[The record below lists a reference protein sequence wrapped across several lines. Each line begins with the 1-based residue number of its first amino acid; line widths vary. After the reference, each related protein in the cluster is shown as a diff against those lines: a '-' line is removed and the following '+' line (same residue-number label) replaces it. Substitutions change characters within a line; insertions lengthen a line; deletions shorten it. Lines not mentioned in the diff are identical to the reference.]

1 VNWVLN
7 DERGNYKVLCESI
20 SYQLSRLSLAII
32 FLLYM

>member
-1 VNWVLN
+1 VNWVLD
-7 DERGNYKVLCESI
+7 DERGNYKVLRKSI